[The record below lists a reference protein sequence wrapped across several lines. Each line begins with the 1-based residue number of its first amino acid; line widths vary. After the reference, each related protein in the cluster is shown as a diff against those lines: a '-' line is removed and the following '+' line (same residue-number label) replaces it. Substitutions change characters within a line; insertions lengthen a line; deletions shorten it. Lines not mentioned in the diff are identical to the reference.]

1 MNFELFIARRIHFSK
16 ERGDS
21 RRVTP
26 PAVRIAVAGIALGV
40 AMMILSVAIVVG
52 FKQEVRNKMVG
63 FGSHIRV
70 SNFDS
75 NSSYET
81 APIFVGDSL
90 KSLLSALSG
99 IRHVETFATK
109 PGILKTETDFQG
121 IVLKGVDVEYDWT
134 FFRKHLKEGELFS
147 IDTGKVTNDVL
158 ISQQL
163 ADMLRLRCGDS
174 FHAYF
179 VQDEVRARKFR
190 ICGIYDTGFTDYDK
204 LFVLTDIKHIR
215 RLNGWEADAVS
226 GLELQVDDYDDLDKV
241 AAAVDDQLLN
251 RRDRKGNI
259 FYVRSIKELNPM
271 IFSWL
276 DVLDLNVA
284 VILVLMMA
292 VSGFTMISGL
302 LIIILERTNMIG
314 ILKALGQQDRSLRR
328 VFLYISAFLIG
339 KGMLWGNIIGLALCW
354 IQSFFRPLSLDP
366 SVYYLDAVPI
376 HLTLGSWLLINLG
389 ASVVSL
395 LMMLAPSYL
404 ITKISPAKTIR
415 FE

>member
-226 GLELQVDDYDDLDKV
+226 GLELQVDDYDDLDEV
-241 AAAVDDQLLN
+241 AAAVDDRLLN

>member
-376 HLTLGSWLLINLG
+376 HLTPGSWLLINLG

>member
-16 ERGDS
+16 EGCDS
-21 RRVTP
+21 KRVTP
-26 PAVRIAVAGIALGV
+26 PAVRIAMAGIALGV

-52 FKQEVRNKMVG
+52 FKQEVRNKMIG
-63 FGSHIRV
+63 FGSHIRI

-81 APIFVGDSL
+81 APIIASDSL
-90 KSLLSALSG
+90 KHLLSTLPG

-109 PGILKTETDFQG
+109 PGILKTESDFQG

-158 ISQQL
+158 VSQQL

-174 FHAYF
+174 FLAYF
-179 VQDEVRARKFR
+179 VQNEVRARKFR

-226 GLELQVDDYDDLDKV
+226 GLELQVHDYDDLDEV
-241 AAAVDDQLLN
+241 TATVDDQLLN

-276 DVLDLNVA
+276 DVLDLNVV

-339 KGMLWGNIIGLALCW
+339 KGMLWGNIIGLVLCW
-354 IQSFFRPLSLDP
+354 IQFFFRPLSLDP

-376 HLTLGSWLLINLG
+376 HLTPGSWLLINLG

>member
-109 PGILKTETDFQG
+109 PGILKTEMDFQG

-226 GLELQVDDYDDLDKV
+226 GLELQVDDYDDLDEV
-241 AAAVDDQLLN
+241 AAAVDDRLLN

-276 DVLDLNVA
+276 DVLDLNVV

-314 ILKALGQQDRSLRR
+314 ILKALGQQDHSLRR

-376 HLTLGSWLLINLG
+376 HLTPGSWLLINLG

>member
-16 ERGDS
+16 ERGDN

-121 IVLKGVDVEYDWT
+121 VVLKGVDVEYDWT

-226 GLELQVDDYDDLDKV
+226 GLELQVDDYDDLDEV
-241 AAAVDDQLLN
+241 AAAVDDRLLN

-376 HLTLGSWLLINLG
+376 HLTPGSWLLINLG
-389 ASVVSL
+389 ASFVSL

>member
-109 PGILKTETDFQG
+109 PGILKTEMDFQG

-226 GLELQVDDYDDLDKV
+226 GLELQVDDYDDLDEV
-241 AAAVDDQLLN
+241 AAAVDDRLLN

-376 HLTLGSWLLINLG
+376 HLTPGSWLLINLG

>member
-226 GLELQVDDYDDLDKV
+226 GLELQVDDYNDLDEV
-241 AAAVDDQLLN
+241 AAAVDDRLLN

-376 HLTLGSWLLINLG
+376 HLTPGSWLLINLG

>member
-109 PGILKTETDFQG
+109 PGILKTEMDFQG

>member
-16 ERGDS
+16 ERGDN

-121 IVLKGVDVEYDWT
+121 VVLKGVDVEYDWT

-226 GLELQVDDYDDLDKV
+226 GLELQVDDYEDLDEV
-241 AAAVDDQLLN
+241 AAAVDDRLLN

-376 HLTLGSWLLINLG
+376 HLTPGSWLLINLG

>member
-121 IVLKGVDVEYDWT
+121 VVLKGVDVEYDWT

-163 ADMLRLRCGDS
+163 ADMLRCGDS

-226 GLELQVDDYDDLDKV
+226 GLELQVDDYDDLDEV
-241 AAAVDDQLLN
+241 AAAVDDRLLN

-276 DVLDLNVA
+276 DVLDLNVV

-376 HLTLGSWLLINLG
+376 HLTPGSWLLINLG

>member
-81 APIFVGDSL
+81 VPIFVGDSL

-226 GLELQVDDYDDLDKV
+226 GLELQVDDYDDLDEV

>member
-16 ERGDS
+16 ERGDN
-21 RRVTP
+21 RRITP

-121 IVLKGVDVEYDWT
+121 VVLKGVDVEYDWT

-204 LFVLTDIKHIR
+204 LFLLTDIKHIR

-226 GLELQVDDYDDLDKV
+226 GLELQVDDYDDLDEV
-241 AAAVDDQLLN
+241 AAAVDDRLLN

-376 HLTLGSWLLINLG
+376 HLTPGSWLLINLG

>member
-1 MNFELFIARRIHFSK
+1 MKH
-16 ERGDS
+16 
-21 RRVTP
+21 
-26 PAVRIAVAGIALGV
+26 
-40 AMMILSVAIVVG
+40 
-52 FKQEVRNKMVG
+52 
-63 FGSHIRV
+63 
-70 SNFDS
+70 
-75 NSSYET
+75 
-81 APIFVGDSL
+81 
-90 KSLLSALSG
+90 LLSTLPG

-109 PGILKTETDFQG
+109 PGILKTEVDFQG

-158 ISQQL
+158 VSQQL
-163 ADMLRLRCGDS
+163 ADMLRFRCGDS
-174 FHAYF
+174 FLAYF
-179 VQDEVRARKFR
+179 VQNEVRARKFR

-226 GLELQVDDYDDLDKV
+226 GLELQVDDYDDLDEV
-241 AAAVDDQLLN
+241 TATVDDQLLN

-259 FYVRSIKELNPM
+259 FYVRSIKEQNPM

-276 DVLDLNVA
+276 DVLDLNVV

-314 ILKALGQQDRSLRR
+314 ILKAVGQQDRSLRR

-339 KGMLWGNIIGLALCW
+339 KGMLWGNIIGLVLCW
-354 IQSFFRPLSLDP
+354 IQFFFRPLSLDP

-376 HLTLGSWLLINLG
+376 HLTPGSWLLINLG

>member
-109 PGILKTETDFQG
+109 PGILKTEMDFQG

-179 VQDEVRARKFR
+179 LQDEVRARKFR

-226 GLELQVDDYDDLDKV
+226 GLELQVDDYDDLDEV
-241 AAAVDDQLLN
+241 AAAVDDRLLN

-276 DVLDLNVA
+276 DVLDLNVV

-376 HLTLGSWLLINLG
+376 HLTPGSWLLINLG

>member
-226 GLELQVDDYDDLDKV
+226 GLELQVDDYDDLDEV
-241 AAAVDDQLLN
+241 AAAVDDRLLN

-376 HLTLGSWLLINLG
+376 HLTPGSWLLINLG

>member
-226 GLELQVDDYDDLDKV
+226 GLELQVDDYDDLDEV
-241 AAAVDDQLLN
+241 AAAVDDRLLN

-276 DVLDLNVA
+276 DVLDLNVV

>member
-121 IVLKGVDVEYDWT
+121 IVLKGIDVEYDWT

-174 FHAYF
+174 FHASF

-226 GLELQVDDYDDLDKV
+226 GLELQVDDYDDLDEV
-241 AAAVDDQLLN
+241 AAAVDDRLLN

-276 DVLDLNVA
+276 DVLDLNVV

-376 HLTLGSWLLINLG
+376 HLTPGSWLLINLG

>member
-81 APIFVGDSL
+81 VPIFVGDSL

-109 PGILKTETDFQG
+109 PGILKTEMDFQG

>member
-81 APIFVGDSL
+81 VPIFVGDSL

-121 IVLKGVDVEYDWT
+121 IVLKGIDVEYDWT

-226 GLELQVDDYDDLDKV
+226 GLELQVDDYDDLDEV
-241 AAAVDDQLLN
+241 AAAVDDRLLN

-376 HLTLGSWLLINLG
+376 HLTPGSWLLINLG

>member
-121 IVLKGVDVEYDWT
+121 IVLKGIDVEYDWT

-226 GLELQVDDYDDLDKV
+226 GLELQVDDYDDLDEV
-241 AAAVDDQLLN
+241 AAAVDDRLLN

-276 DVLDLNVA
+276 DVLDLNVV

-376 HLTLGSWLLINLG
+376 HLTPGSWLLINLG

>member
-1 MNFELFIARRIHFSK
+1 
-16 ERGDS
+16 
-21 RRVTP
+21 
-26 PAVRIAVAGIALGV
+26 
-40 AMMILSVAIVVG
+40 
-52 FKQEVRNKMVG
+52 
-63 FGSHIRV
+63 
-70 SNFDS
+70 
-75 NSSYET
+75 
-81 APIFVGDSL
+81 
-90 KSLLSALSG
+90 
-99 IRHVETFATK
+99 
-109 PGILKTETDFQG
+109 
-121 IVLKGVDVEYDWT
+121 
-134 FFRKHLKEGELFS
+134 
-147 IDTGKVTNDVL
+147 
-158 ISQQL
+158 
-163 ADMLRLRCGDS
+163 MLRLCCGDS

-226 GLELQVDDYDDLDKV
+226 GLELQVDDYDDLDEV
-241 AAAVDDQLLN
+241 AAAVDDRLLN

-376 HLTLGSWLLINLG
+376 HLTPGSWLLINLG

>member
-121 IVLKGVDVEYDWT
+121 VVLKGVDVEYDWT

-226 GLELQVDDYDDLDKV
+226 GLELQVDDYDDLDEV
-241 AAAVDDQLLN
+241 AAAVDDRLLN

-376 HLTLGSWLLINLG
+376 HLTPGSWLLINLG

>member
-121 IVLKGVDVEYDWT
+121 IVLKGIDVEYDWT

-226 GLELQVDDYDDLDKV
+226 GLELQVDDYDDLDEV
-241 AAAVDDQLLN
+241 AAAVDDRLLN

-276 DVLDLNVA
+276 DVLDLNVV

>member
-226 GLELQVDDYDDLDKV
+226 GLELQVDDYDDLDEV
-241 AAAVDDQLLN
+241 AAAVDDRLLN

-276 DVLDLNVA
+276 DVLDLNVV

-376 HLTLGSWLLINLG
+376 HLTPGSWLLINLG

>member
-81 APIFVGDSL
+81 VPIFVGDSL

-226 GLELQVDDYDDLDKV
+226 GLELQVDDYDDLDEV
-241 AAAVDDQLLN
+241 AAAVDDRLLN

>member
-81 APIFVGDSL
+81 VPIFVGDSL

-109 PGILKTETDFQG
+109 PGILKTEMDFQG
-121 IVLKGVDVEYDWT
+121 VVLKGVDVEYDWT

-226 GLELQVDDYDDLDKV
+226 GLELQVDDYDDLDEV
-241 AAAVDDQLLN
+241 AAAVDDRLLN

-376 HLTLGSWLLINLG
+376 HLTPGSWLLINLG

>member
-121 IVLKGVDVEYDWT
+121 VVLKGVDVEYDWT

-226 GLELQVDDYDDLDKV
+226 GLELQVDDYEDLDEV
-241 AAAVDDQLLN
+241 AAAVDDRLLN

-376 HLTLGSWLLINLG
+376 HLTPGSWLLINLG

>member
-81 APIFVGDSL
+81 VPIFVGDSL

-109 PGILKTETDFQG
+109 PGILKTEMDFQG

-226 GLELQVDDYDDLDKV
+226 GLELQVDDYDDLDEV
-241 AAAVDDQLLN
+241 AAAVDDRLLN

-276 DVLDLNVA
+276 DVLDLNVV

-376 HLTLGSWLLINLG
+376 HLTPGSWLLINLG

>member
-81 APIFVGDSL
+81 VPIFVGDSL

-134 FFRKHLKEGELFS
+134 FFRKHLREGELFS

-226 GLELQVDDYDDLDKV
+226 GLELQVDDYDDLDEV
-241 AAAVDDQLLN
+241 AAAVDDRLLN

-376 HLTLGSWLLINLG
+376 HLTPGSWLLINLG

>member
-1 MNFELFIARRIHFSK
+1 MNFELFSARRIHFSK

-109 PGILKTETDFQG
+109 PGILKTEMDFQG

-226 GLELQVDDYDDLDKV
+226 GLELQVDDYDDLDEV
-241 AAAVDDQLLN
+241 AAAVDDRLLN

-276 DVLDLNVA
+276 DVLDLNVV

-339 KGMLWGNIIGLALCW
+339 KGMLWEISSGWRCVGYNPFSDRCLSIPPSITLMP
-354 IQSFFRPLSLDP
+354 FRF
-366 SVYYLDAVPI
+366 I
-376 HLTLGSWLLINLG
+376 
-389 ASVVSL
+389 
-395 LMMLAPSYL
+395 
-404 ITKISPAKTIR
+404 
-415 FE
+415 

>member
-134 FFRKHLKEGELFS
+134 FFGKHLKEGELFS

-226 GLELQVDDYDDLDKV
+226 GLELQVDDYDDLDEV
-241 AAAVDDQLLN
+241 AAAVDDRLLN

-276 DVLDLNVA
+276 DVLDLNVV

>member
-90 KSLLSALSG
+90 KSLLSTLSG

-121 IVLKGVDVEYDWT
+121 VVLKGVDVEYDWT

-226 GLELQVDDYDDLDKV
+226 GLELQVDDYDDLDEV
-241 AAAVDDQLLN
+241 AAAVDDRLLN

-376 HLTLGSWLLINLG
+376 HLTPGSWLLINLG

>member
-16 ERGDS
+16 ERGDN

-121 IVLKGVDVEYDWT
+121 VVLKGVDVEYDWT

-163 ADMLRLRCGDS
+163 ADMLRLRCGNS

-226 GLELQVDDYDDLDKV
+226 GLELQVDDYDDLDEV
-241 AAAVDDQLLN
+241 AAAVDDRLLN

-376 HLTLGSWLLINLG
+376 HLTPGSWLLINLG